1 VPSSLK
7 DRLLRDIRM
16 DTARSSPGKPRH
28 PSFSR
33 RFSVAAS
40 VTASTERAKTT
51 EITAVPTSTIAMS
64 TGIPAFLAGTA
75 ALIGKDFA
83 VAITLAFSTS

>member
-1 VPSSLK
+1 MKVRNLV
-7 DRLLRDIRM
+7 LG
-16 DTARSSPGKPRH
+16 A
-28 PSFSR
+28 
-33 RFSVAAS
+33 VAAATL
-40 VTASTERAKTT
+40 VVVPGALVAQGPPPPRYQNGYGPQQPKTT